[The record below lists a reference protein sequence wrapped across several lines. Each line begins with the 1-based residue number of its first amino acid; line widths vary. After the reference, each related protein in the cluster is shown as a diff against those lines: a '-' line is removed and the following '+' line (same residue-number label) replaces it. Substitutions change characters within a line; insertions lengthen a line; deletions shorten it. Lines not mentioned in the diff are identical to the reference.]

1 MRGATVKD
9 GIRRAIDAIR
19 DRYEEP
25 LSLDDLAR
33 SAMISKFHFLRTFRR
48 VTGVTPGRFLS
59 AVRINEAKHL
69 LSTTTLSVA
78 EISVQVGYGSL
89 GTFTRR
95 FTECVGLSP
104 TAYRRV
110 AQGEPLPAEGESRA
124 PHDRPAGSLSG
135 TIRAVPRAD
144 SPVLVGVFDSP
155 VPRGRPVISEL
166 VQEPGPWRLDPVP
179 VGRWYVLAAAIGPA
193 TDDRHPPSLL
203 VGMSDELRVCA
214 GRQLRVD
221 LTIRPPDW
229 RYPPL
234 LSVLPGIERLRVTV

>member
-1 MRGATVKD
+1 MKD

-59 AVRINEAKHL
+59 AVRIHEAKHL

-110 AQGEPLPAEGESRA
+110 AQGEPLPHDGA
-124 PHDRPAGSLSG
+124 PEPLRDHPAGSLSG
-135 TIRAVPRAD
+135 TIRAVPGAN
-144 SPVLVGVFDSP
+144 SPVLAGVFDTP
-155 VPRGRPVISEL
+155 VPRGLPVTSQL
-166 VQEPGPWRLDPVP
+166 VAEPGPWRMDHVP
-179 VGRWYVLAAAIGPA
+179 VGRWYLLAAAIGPVV
-193 TDDRHPPSLL
+193 DDGRAPSLL

-214 GRQLRVD
+214 GRHLRVD

-229 RYPPL
+229 RHPPL

>member
-1 MRGATVKD
+1 MKD

-59 AVRINEAKHL
+59 AVRIHEAKHL

-110 AQGEPLPAEGESRA
+110 AQGEPFPEYGEPR
-124 PHDRPAGSLSG
+124 PLRDHPAGSLSG
-135 TIRAVPRAD
+135 TIQAVPRAD

-155 VPRGRPVISEL
+155 VPRGRPVTSVL

-179 VGRWYVLAAAIGPA
+179 VGRWYVLAAAVGP
-193 TDDRHPPSLL
+193 TVDDRDMPSLL
-203 VGMSDELRVCA
+203 VSMSEELRVST
-214 GRQLRVD
+214 GRHLRVD

-229 RYPPL
+229 RHPPL

>member
-1 MRGATVKD
+1 VKD

-59 AVRINEAKHL
+59 AVRIHEAKHL

-78 EISVQVGYGSL
+78 DISIQVGYGSL

-110 AQGEPLPAEGESRA
+110 AQGEPLPEDGATHPLR
-124 PHDRPAGSLSG
+124 DRPAGSLSG
-135 TIRAVPRAD
+135 HIHATPPAE
-144 SPVLVGVFDSP
+144 SPIFVGVFDSP
-155 VPRGRPVISEL
+155 VPRGRPVTSRLIE
-166 VQEPGPWRLDPVP
+166 QPGPFRLTTVP
-179 VGRWYVLAAAIGPA
+179 AGRWHLLAAAVGPTA
-193 TDDRHPPSLL
+193 DGHSVPSLL
-203 VGMSDELRVCA
+203 LGMSDELRITP
-214 GRQLRVD
+214 GRHVQVE
-221 LTIRPPDW
+221 LTIRTPDW

-234 LSVLPGIERLRVTV
+234 LSVLPGIERLRVAA

>member
-9 GIRRAIDAIR
+9 GIRQAIDAIR

-48 VTGVTPGRFLS
+48 VTGVTPGRYLS
-59 AVRINEAKHL
+59 AVRIHEAKHL

-110 AQGEPLPAEGESRA
+110 AQGEPIPEDGETHLLP
-124 PHDRPAGSLSG
+124 DRPAGSLSG
-135 TIRAVPRAD
+135 TIRAVSRID
-144 SPVLVGVFDSP
+144 SPILVGVFDSP
-155 VPRGRPVISEL
+155 VPRGRPITSEL
-166 VQEPGPWRLDPVP
+166 VEQPGPWRLDLVP
-179 VGRWYVLAAAIGPA
+179 VGRWYLLAAAIGPGVE
-193 TDDRHPPSLL
+193 DRLAPSLL
-203 VGMSDELRVCA
+203 VSMSDELRVCP
-214 GRQLRVD
+214 GRHLRVD

>member
-1 MRGATVKD
+1 MKD

-59 AVRINEAKHL
+59 AVRIHEAKHL
-69 LSTTTLSVA
+69 LSTTSLSVA
-78 EISVQVGYGSL
+78 DISIQVGYGSL

-110 AQGEPLPAEGESRA
+110 AQGEPLPEERA
-124 PHDRPAGSLSG
+124 GAHPLQERPAGSLSG
-135 TIRAVPRAD
+135 GIHAVPPAD
-144 SPVLVGVFDSP
+144 SPIFVGVFDSP
-155 VPRGRPVISEL
+155 VPRGRPVTSEL
-166 VQEPGPWRLDPVP
+166 IEQPGPFQLATVP
-179 VGRWYVLAAAIGPA
+179 AGRWYLLAAAVGPT
-193 TDDRHPPSLL
+193 TDGHTTPSLL
-203 VGMSDELRVCA
+203 LGMSDELRITP
-214 GRQLRVD
+214 GRHVQVE

-234 LSVLPGIERLRVTV
+234 LSVLPGIERLRVAA